1 VYSTTTHRQLNTMD
15 HTAIAAVIQEFSRT
29 ANYPLKL
36 THEGRYESKA
46 TCFFLFRNNTKFT
59 RIRDKS
65 YTEMRLFVHQV
76 SFIINKIFPTLRQTL
91 YADALKLFAAA
102 SELFAHAVFQLFV
115 VHKPMPSDGILQ
127 EVKRCYVGAC

>member
-1 VYSTTTHRQLNTMD
+1 MEWFTVLNHYSQIAECLD
-15 HTAIAAVIQEFSRT
+15 HTAIAALIQELSRT

-46 TCFFLFRNNTKFT
+46 ICFCLLRNNTKFT

-65 YTEMRLFVHQV
+65 HTKMRLFVHQV
-76 SFIINKIFPTLRQTL
+76 TFIINKISPPLRQTL
-91 YADALKLFAAA
+91 YADALKVFAAA

-127 EVKRCYVGAC
+127 EVKRC